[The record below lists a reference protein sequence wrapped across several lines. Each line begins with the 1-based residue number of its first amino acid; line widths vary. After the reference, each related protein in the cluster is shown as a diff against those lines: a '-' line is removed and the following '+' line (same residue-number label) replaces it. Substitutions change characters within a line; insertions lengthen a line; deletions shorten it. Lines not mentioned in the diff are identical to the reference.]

1 MQFVE
6 VNQIIN
12 NEPEEI
18 IHDNNIRYPKSL
30 FGQFEFDLYD
40 DCLKPDCTF
49 ILDDRTYYVY
59 FNLKS
64 LSNKLEVDIANL
76 FKKYPKNLENLK
88 EPLEK
93 YMKEYQ
99 KEEYKENFSTISYI
113 MERTKF
119 IFGDELYNRKVQERA
134 IKMAFLYSQLKS
146 ETIRINELN
155 KKITIGIIDFYTYK
169 IKIFSLGDFQNI
181 KDEINNIDIRI
192 NNINEIYSSLELIK
206 NKMQTLINEVINKE
220 LDAFN
225 QKITILYIL
234 KQIDDK
240 LCKIEDS
247 NDALSDS
254 NSFRLMINIR
264 SQINRYIKENI
275 KKEHK
280 NFFFDFGLC
289 FKIIKNTKN
298 KKQVFLD
305 GINIYTFFDAISQNF
320 ENLKNNLF
328 NFNANELQNF
338 EINSE
343 IEKNIF
349 QFLSNKIYSFLNFDQ
364 LESAINNLNINGPE
378 RIINAYKEKIKLI
391 FKNNNN
397 EFIKLI
403 KEWELINKFI
413 KARRL
418 VRDESKING
427 YLVSK
432 KIDDSN
438 NPQLDLYSVD
448 IIY

>member
-18 IHDNNIRYPKSL
+18 IHDNNISSPKSL

-49 ILDDRTYYVY
+49 ILNERTYYVY

-64 LSNKLEVDIANL
+64 LSNKLEFDIANL

-155 KKITIGIIDFYTYK
+155 KKITIGIIESYTYK
-169 IKIFSLGDFQNI
+169 IKILSIGDFQNI

-220 LDAFN
+220 LDAIN

-254 NSFRLMINIR
+254 NSFQLMINIR
-264 SQINRYIKENI
+264 SQINRFIKENI
-275 KKEHK
+275 RREQK
-280 NFFFDFGLC
+280 NFFFDFDLC
-289 FKIIKNTKN
+289 FKIIQNTKN

-305 GINIYTFFDAISQNF
+305 VINIYTFFDAISQNF

-364 LESAINNLNINGPE
+364 LENAINNLNINGPE

-397 EFIKLI
+397 DFIKLI

-432 KIDDSN
+432 KIDDFN

>member
-18 IHDNNIRYPKSL
+18 IHDNNIRYTKSL

-49 ILDDRTYYVY
+49 FFNDRKYYVY

-99 KEEYKENFSTISYI
+99 KEEYKENISLISYI

-119 IFGDELYNRKVQERA
+119 IFGDEPYNRKVQERA

-146 ETIRINELN
+146 ETIRINEFN
-155 KKITIGIIDFYTYK
+155 KKITIGIIESYTYK

-220 LDAFN
+220 LDAIN

-254 NSFRLMINIR
+254 FQLMINIR

-275 KKEHK
+275 KKEQK

-364 LESAINNLNINGPE
+364 LENAINNLNINGPE

-397 EFIKLI
+397 DFIKLI

-413 KARRL
+413 KVRRL